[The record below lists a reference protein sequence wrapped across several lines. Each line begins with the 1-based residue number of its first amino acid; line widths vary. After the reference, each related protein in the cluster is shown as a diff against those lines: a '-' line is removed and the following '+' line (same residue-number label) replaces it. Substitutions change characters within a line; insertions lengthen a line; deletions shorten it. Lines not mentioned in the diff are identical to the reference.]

1 MTSTRPL
8 PDMLGFSG
16 APEATLK
23 AVLTRFQE
31 SELAGARLILLT
43 DRQGERSVA
52 RYAALIELPGPS
64 DASGPQGESRALALS
79 APAFGPHYGP
89 AGTAALLGLV
99 EWAQAQGLPLR
110 ETVLGGPQF
119 HRLSDEPH
127 ADEIAHLIAASS
139 PSDPG
144 IYTTGNNVSA
154 GL

>member
-8 PDMLGFSG
+8 PDTLGFSG

-31 SELAGARLILLT
+31 SDLTGARLILLT

-52 RYAALIELPGPS
+52 RYSALIELPGDS
-64 DASGPQGESRALALS
+64 GASQALALS

-89 AGTAALLGLV
+89 AGTAALLALV
-99 EWAQAQGLPLR
+99 QWAEANGLPLR
-110 ETVLGGPQF
+110 ETVLGGPEF
-119 HRLSDEPH
+119 HRLSDEPS
-127 ADEIAHLIAASS
+127 ESEVRHLIAASS

-144 IYTTGNNVSA
+144 IYTTGKNVSA

>member
-1 MTSTRPL
+1 MTPSHPL

-31 SELAGARLILLT
+31 SELRGARLILLT

-52 RYAALIELPGPS
+52 RYAALVELPGEP
-64 DASGPQGESRALALS
+64 LALS
-79 APAFGPHYGP
+79 APAFGPQYGE
-89 AGTAALLGLV
+89 AGTAALLELV
-99 EWAQAQGLPLR
+99 RWADARGLPLR
-110 ETVLGGPQF
+110 ETVLSATEFG
-119 HRLSDEPH
+119 RLSDEPS
-127 ADEIAHLIAASS
+127 AAEVQRVIAASS

-144 IYTTGNNVSA
+144 IYTTRKNLTA

>member
-1 MTSTRPL
+1 MTPPRPL

-23 AVLTRFQE
+23 AVLTRFQG

-52 RYAALIELPGPS
+52 RYAALIELPGE
-64 DASGPQGESRALALS
+64 AGESQALESQVLAVS
-79 APAFGPHYGP
+79 APAFGPHYGA
-89 AGTAALLGLV
+89 AGTAALLELV
-99 EWAQAQGLPLR
+99 KWAESNGLPLR
-110 ETVLGGPQF
+110 ETVLGGPEF
-119 HRLSDEPH
+119 HRLSGEPSE
-127 ADEIAHLIAASS
+127 AEIAHLIAASS

-144 IYTTGNNVSA
+144 IYTTGKNISA

>member
-8 PDMLGFSG
+8 PDTLGFSG

-31 SELAGARLILLT
+31 SDLAGARLILLT

-52 RYAALIELPGPS
+52 RYAALIELPGRGTDDS
-64 DASGPQGESRALALS
+64 VALALS

-89 AGTAALLGLV
+89 AGTAALLELV
-99 EWAQAQGLPLR
+99 QWAETNGLPLR
-110 ETVLGGPQF
+110 ETVLSGPEF
-119 HRLSDEPH
+119 HRLSDEPGE
-127 ADEIAHLIAASS
+127 AEVRHLIAASS

-144 IYTTGNNVSA
+144 IYTTGKNVLA